1 MMISTRKQPV
11 YLSCVCLVSPTVPP
25 APSLASTP
33 TVTATTITISGSVP
47 DDGSVVTG
55 FVVTWQRDVSV
66 GCSDNGSITETGR
79 FTSYT
84 LTGLEPGDR
93 YNITVAAS
101 NTAGSG
107 PLSNAV
113 TAMTT
118 EIGKTQSISP
128 WLVGWFDHFTLCPA
142 PSGAPASLTLGPV
155 TANSVTLQWGAVPC
169 LHRNGEITSYTV
181 IARNSDGIAERIAN
195 INAAARQAVISG
207 LTPSTQYTLSLA
219 AVNGA
224 GVGPFTTVPLETPGE
239 I

>member
-11 YLSCVCLVSPTVPP
+11 YLCCVYLVSPTVPS
-25 APSLASTP
+25 APSLASKP
-33 TVTATTITISGSVP
+33 TVTATTITTSGSVP
-47 DDGSVVTG
+47 DDGSVMTG
-55 FVVTWQRDVSV
+55 FVITWQRDMSV
-66 GCSDNGSITETGR
+66 DVDNGSITETGS

-84 LTGLEPGDR
+84 LTGLEPGNR

-107 PLSNAV
+107 PVSNAV

-118 EIGKTQSISP
+118 ETGKAQSLSP

-181 IARNSDGIAERIAN
+181 IARNSDGIEEQNTN

-207 LTPSTQYTLSLA
+207 LTPSTQYTLSLD

-224 GVGPFTTVPLETPGE
+224 GIGPFTTVPLETSERG
-239 I
+239 